1 MTSVIS
7 RIRPAT
13 SLFSRHLALSRSA
26 AAGNSVLQTSYF
38 HTSDQQHAKMKTIMK
53 QAKDPPYYK
62 RMNEI
67 VYPPQKEGELRRPAE
82 INHWRM
88 RIKYSPDKMWYI
100 ACLIRGMSIDDAL
113 KQLTFY
119 KREGGQIVKDVLLEA
134 QEKAVKEHNVEYKS
148 NLWVGKYT
156 EERCDFQVFAVTLL
170 VLAQ

>member
-38 HTSDQQHAKMKTIMK
+38 HTSNQQHAKMKTIMK

-82 INHWRM
+82 INHWHM

-100 ACLIRGMSIDDAL
+100 ACLLSSMRKKLLSEDLIWKHDVPVISFVPDD
-113 KQLTFY
+113 K
-119 KREGGQIVKDVLLEA
+119 IVL
-134 QEKAVKEHNVEYKS
+134 
-148 NLWVGKYT
+148 
-156 EERCDFQVFAVTLL
+156 
-170 VLAQ
+170 